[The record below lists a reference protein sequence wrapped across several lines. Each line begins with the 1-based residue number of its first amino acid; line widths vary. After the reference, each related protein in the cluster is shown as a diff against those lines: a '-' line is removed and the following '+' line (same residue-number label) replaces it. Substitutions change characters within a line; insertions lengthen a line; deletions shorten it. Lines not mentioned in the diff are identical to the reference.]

1 MTSIKVHAAP
11 RDITREAVTKMDRV
25 MSTFQ
30 FTDSKIRESAAAFI
44 ARYRTSTSNS
54 LGHSV
59 GMEVHD
65 VPMTA
70 QTLEPGFI
78 FTIEPAMQLEDEHL
92 GIRLEDMILMTET
105 GYENLSAFV
114 PVDIDAI
121 ERLMAQPGLSDHAI
135 K

>member
-1 MTSIKVHAAP
+1 MTSIRVHAAP
-11 RDITREAVTKMDRV
+11 RDIIKDAVVKMDGV
-25 MSTFQ
+25 MASFR
-30 FTDSKIRESAAAFI
+30 FADPKIKNAATAFV
-44 ARYRTSTSNS
+44 ARYRNSTANS

-65 VPMTA
+65 VRMTA

-78 FTIEPAMQLEDEHL
+78 FTIEPAMLIEDEHL
-92 GIRLEDMILMTET
+92 GIRLEDMILMTDS

-114 PVDIDAI
+114 PVDIEGI
-121 ERLMAQPGLSDHAI
+121 EKLMAQPGLSDLAI